1 MSDQGKLHRE
11 RNTVFGDAVIPL
23 DVDSL
28 LTKYDPHDGL
38 EAYFRMLLL
47 ENRRINL
54 VSRET
59 SHKDLRTLAAE
70 SLLPLEIVGSS
81 FDSYLDIGSGGGLP
95 AVPILMCVEK
105 IARAY
110 LVERT
115 MKKAGALRRM
125 LAQLE
130 LKAEIL
136 PVSFEDAR
144 LEGLFDLATLRLV
157 RPTKSLV
164 GRIRA
169 HLKPNGFFVHYS
181 EPAPIETDLFAV
193 RTYSYCS
200 SEQTMPK
207 HFSVFAAK

>member
-1 MSDQGKLHRE
+1 MTGQNELHRE
-11 RNTVFGDAVIPL
+11 RNTASDDTVISFDA
-23 DVDSL
+23 DSL
-28 LTKYDPHDGL
+28 LAKYDPHDSL

-59 SHKDLRTLAAE
+59 SHESLRTLAAE
-70 SLLPLEIVGSS
+70 SLLPLEIVGRS
-81 FDSYLDIGSGGGLP
+81 FESYLDIGSGGGLP
-95 AVPILMCVEK
+95 AIPILMCVEG
-105 IARAY
+105 IAKAY

-115 MKKAGALRRM
+115 MKKAGALRRI

-144 LEGLFDLATLRLV
+144 LEESFDLITLRLV
-157 RPTKSLV
+157 RPTKSLL

-169 HLKPNGFFVHYS
+169 QLKPGGFFVHYS
-181 EPAPIETDLFAV
+181 EPASLAVDLFV
-193 RTYSYCS
+193 VKTYSYCS
-200 SEQTMPK
+200 AEQPMPK